1 MKLNDVRKHLRK
13 WNGWDVDPD
22 SQEHHELQEGIGS
35 VSWNS
40 QRRSKRGDFGIFIS
54 RLNTEKFQNFYFQ
67 AEILHFEWKSQKS

>member
-35 VSWNS
+35 VSSESGLKGTKITFKLCLAPLPW
-40 QRRSKRGDFGIFIS
+40 IS
-54 RLNTEKFQNFYFQ
+54 
-67 AEILHFEWKSQKS
+67 

>member
-1 MKLNDVRKHLRK
+1 MAILFIFETRRTLFVSTNNLYFFQVIFEVLFGHKRVKLNDVRKHLRK

-40 QRRSKRGDFGIFIS
+40 QRR
-54 RLNTEKFQNFYFQ
+54 
-67 AEILHFEWKSQKS
+67 